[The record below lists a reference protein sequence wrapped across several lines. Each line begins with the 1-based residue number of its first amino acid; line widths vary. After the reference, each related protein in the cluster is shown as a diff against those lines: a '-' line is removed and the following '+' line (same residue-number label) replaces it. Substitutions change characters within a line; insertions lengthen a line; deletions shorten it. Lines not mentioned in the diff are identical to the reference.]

1 MNLHIA
7 NKNYSSWSLRPWVLM
22 KTLGLAF
29 EETVHPFPM
38 GGGPTGFDAF
48 SPTRKVPVLVD
59 GDLTIWDSLAITEY
73 LAEQHPAVW
82 PADKTA
88 RAWARSAA
96 AEMHSGFA
104 SLRNTCPMSCGVRV
118 ALHQPVP
125 SGLLQDLQRLQ
136 TLWTEGLQRF
146 GGPFLAGQHFT
157 SMDAFFCPVAFR
169 AQTYNLVLST
179 DCMAYVQ
186 TLLAL
191 PAMQDWYASALKEPW
206 IEPAHDADVLA
217 FGALVQHFRM
227 PAETLHLLSVPG
239 MRESIQAGMAETLAD
254 TAKEL
259 DW

>member
-1 MNLHIA
+1 MKLYIA
-7 NKNYSSWSLRPWVLM
+7 NNNYSSWSLRPWVLM
-22 KTLGLAF
+22 KTLGLTF

-88 RAWARSAA
+88 RAWARSAT
-96 AEMHSGFA
+96 AEMHSGFGQ
-104 SLRNTCPMSCGVRV
+104 LRTVCSMSCGVRV
-118 ALHQPVP
+118 KLHQPE
-125 SGLLQDLQRLQ
+125 SLGLLQDLQRLQ

-146 GGPFLAGQHFT
+146 GGPFLAGHHF
-157 SMDAFFCPVAFR
+157 SAVDAFFCPVAFR
-169 AQTYNLVLST
+169 VQTFNLALS
-179 DCMAYVQ
+179 DECMAYVQ

-191 PAMQDWYASALKEPW
+191 PAMQAWYEDGLKEPW

-217 FGALVQHFRM
+217 FGALVQDLRM
-227 PAETLHLLSVPG
+227 PQQG
-239 MRESIQAGMAETLAD
+239 
-254 TAKEL
+254 
-259 DW
+259 

>member
-22 KTLGLAF
+22 KILGLPF

-59 GDLTIWDSLAITEY
+59 GENTIWDSLAITEY
-73 LAEQHPAVW
+73 LAEQQPAVW

-104 SLRNTCPMSCGVRV
+104 SLRNTCAMSCGVRV

-125 SGLLQDLQRLQ
+125 PGLLQDLHRLKA
-136 TLWTEGLQRF
+136 LWAEGLQRF
-146 GGPFLAGQHFT
+146 GGPFLAGQRFT
-157 SMDAFFCPVAFR
+157 AVDAFFCPVAFR
-169 AQTYNLVLST
+169 VQTYGLVMST

-186 TLLAL
+186 TLLDL
-191 PAMQDWYASALKEPW
+191 PAMQNWYEDGLKEPW

-217 FGALVQHFRM
+217 FGELIQDLRM
-227 PAETLHLLSVPG
+227 P
-239 MRESIQAGMAETLAD
+239 AGMAEPLAD
-254 TAKEL
+254 SAKKL